1 MIRLPCR
8 RRLLL
13 VINYFCSNRI
23 GSICSIQKCG
33 FSVQSAPVI
42 EQRDCFACLPYVEF
56 NSHAYAGMLQQ
67 SILNVDPARGK
78 GLHCEILKRVGCLDL
93 FAWNILLN
101 LYVKFEL
108 LTDACQLFEE
118 MPDRNTISFVTLIK
132 GFTQSC
138 LFTEAV
144 ALFVRLH
151 REGHELNPFVFTST
165 LKLLVTMERAE
176 LGLIIHACV
185 LKLGHDSN
193 AFVGTALIDAYSVSG
208 LVDFASVVFK
218 GICYKDMIS
227 LTGMITCYAENDRFR
242 EALNLFCHM
251 REIGFQPNNFTFAG
265 VFKASIGLKAIE
277 LGKAIHG
284 CALKSHYEQDIYVGI
299 SILDFYTKFGVID
312 EAKRAFDEMP
322 KKDVIPWS
330 FMIARYAQND
340 QSKEAVELF
349 SQMRQ
354 ESVHPNQ
361 FTFASVLQACASL
374 ESLDFGKQI
383 HCHVLKQGLHLDVF
397 VSNALMDVYAK
408 CGHIDN
414 SVEVFR
420 QSPNINDVSWNTLIV
435 GHVNLGNPEEAL
447 ILFIN
452 ALESRVESTEVTYSS
467 VLRACAS
474 LAALEPGTQVHS
486 LIIKTRYSHDI
497 VVNNSLIDMYAK
509 CGSIKDAQLIF
520 NKMRKSDEVSWNSL
534 ISGYSM
540 HGLSRE
546 SLQTFDMMTG
556 KGLKPNKI
564 TFVGV
569 LAACSNKGLVD
580 EGQAY
585 FNSMVVDYGI
595 EPCMEHYTCMVWL
608 LGRSGLFDEA
618 LKLMEKIPCEPSIMV
633 WRALLGA
640 CVIHNEVE
648 LGGYAAH
655 RVLEMEPQD
664 DAAHV
669 LLSNIYATAK
679 RWENVASVRKNMK
692 RKGVKKDPGLSWIET
707 QGKVHY
713 FKVGENSHP
722 DMRLINGMLE
732 WLKLKIKKIGYLP
745 NFDVVLLD
753 VQDDE
758 KERLLWVH
766 SERLALAFGLIRTP
780 FGSPIRIM
788 KNLRICG
795 DCHAA
800 IKLISR
806 AAKRDIIVRDMN
818 RFHQFQ
824 DGICSCGDYW

>member
-101 LYVKFEL
+101 MYVKFEL

-193 AFVGTALIDAYSVSG
+193 AFV
-208 LVDFASVVFK
+208 
-218 GICYKDMIS
+218 
-227 LTGMITCYAENDRFR
+227 
-242 EALNLFCHM
+242 
-251 REIGFQPNNFTFAG
+251 G

-361 FTFASVLQACASL
+361 FTFTSVLQACASL